1 MFSQY
6 FQVGYF
12 PKFDYCEF
20 AKTFNESNFLYT
32 GVKFLKQ
39 KLPETVRDCP
49 YIDSQLQ
56 VNDLLLTD
64 ADFRYVPKGKYKVIC
79 TFSDDDDK
87 KILRM
92 ITHVTIWINK
102 ILQKKVILAVW
113 APLCWMSGNFFLKYS
128 LHNFT

>member
-102 ILQKKVILAVW
+102 ILQKKSDSCCVSPIVLNVGKFLSQIFLA
-113 APLCWMSGNFFLKYS
+113 
-128 LHNFT
+128 